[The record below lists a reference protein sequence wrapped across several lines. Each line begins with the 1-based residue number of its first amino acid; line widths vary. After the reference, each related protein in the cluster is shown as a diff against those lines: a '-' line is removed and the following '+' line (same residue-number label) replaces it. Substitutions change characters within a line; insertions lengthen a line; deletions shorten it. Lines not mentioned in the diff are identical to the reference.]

1 MRLLKIHKK
10 TVLQVILQI
19 IIWIL
24 IFILLFPLMFTL
36 WNAFKSHYEYTMD
49 MWLPSLPIRFS
60 NLGVA
65 FGYIKDYLFN
75 TVLVAL
81 VGCIGM
87 LIISSVASYSIA
99 RIRFPGSKFCFA
111 FVLML
116 MMMPG
121 IITLVPQFLLY
132 KALGL
137 FDNFWALIFP
147 IYTNGSLMSVFLFVT
162 FFRGLPSE
170 IFEAADI
177 DGADTAVKYLKI
189 ALPLSLPILGTAAII
204 QIVSIWNDY
213 LWQQVIM
220 TEPYTIA
227 AGLIEVFDNNREFD
241 TKIPVV
247 YSGYLIA
254 SSPLIILFVAAN
266 KYYIQGLVGSAIKM

>member
-1 MRLLKIHKK
+1 MRAVKINKK
-10 TVLQVILQI
+10 AMAQLVLHLSVLI
-19 IIWIL
+19 IVV
-24 IFILLFPLMFTL
+24 ILLFPLAFTF
-36 WNAFKSHYEYTMD
+36 WNAFKSHYEYTMN
-49 MWLPSLPIRFS
+49 MWTPELPLRFS

-65 FGYIKDYLFN
+65 FGYINKYMFN
-75 TVLVAL
+75 TLLVAL
-81 VGCIGM
+81 VGCVGM

-99 RIRFPGSKFCFA
+99 RINFPGAKLCFG

-132 KALGL
+132 KSLGL
-137 FDNFWALIFP
+137 YDNFWALIFP

-162 FFRGLPSE
+162 FFRELPAE
-170 IFEAADI
+170 IFEAAEI
-177 DGADTAVKYLKI
+177 DGAGTFVRYLKI
-189 ALPLSLPILGTAAII
+189 ALPLSMPILGTAAII

-227 AGLIEVFDNNREFD
+227 AGLIEVFDNSREFD

-247 YSGYLIA
+247 YAGYLIA
-254 SSPLIILFVAAN
+254 SSPLILLFVGAN

>member
-1 MRLLKIHKK
+1 MQI
-10 TVLQVILQI
+10 ILQLF
-19 IIWIL
+19 IWFL
-24 IFILLFPLMFTL
+24 IFILLFPLLFTV
-36 WNAFKSHYEYTMD
+36 WNAFKSHYEYTMN
-49 MWLPSLPIRFS
+49 MWLPSLPLRFS

-75 TVLVAL
+75 TILVSL
-81 VGCIGM
+81 VGCGGM
-87 LIISSVASYSIA
+87 LIISSVASYAIA

-177 DGADTAVKYLKI
+177 DGAGTVVKYLKI
-189 ALPLSLPILGTAAII
+189 ALPLSFPILGTAAII

-227 AGLIEVFDNNREFD
+227 AGLIEVFDNNREFE
-241 TKIPVV
+241 TKIPIV
-247 YSGYLIA
+247 YSGCQ
-254 SSPLIILFVAAN
+254 F
-266 KYYIQGLVGSAIKM
+266 SADHIVCGGK

>member
-1 MRLLKIHKK
+1 MRTFRLRKK
-10 TVLQVILQI
+10 TVLQIILQL

-24 IFILLFPLMFTL
+24 IFILLFPLLFTV
-36 WNAFKSHYEYTMD
+36 WNAFKTHYEYTMD

-65 FGYIKDYLFN
+65 FGYIKGYVFN
-75 TVLVAL
+75 TILVAV
-81 VGCIGM
+81 VGCVGM
-87 LIISSVASYSIA
+87 LIISSIASYAIA
-99 RIRFPGSKFCFA
+99 RIRFPGSKFCFG

-162 FFRGLPSE
+162 FFRGLPAE

-177 DGADTAVKYLKI
+177 DGADTAIKYLKI
-189 ALPLSLPILGTAAII
+189 ALPLSMPILGTATII

-227 AGLIEVFDNNREFD
+227 AGLIEVFNNNREFD

-254 SSPLIILFVAAN
+254 SSPLIVLFVAAN